1 MNNIDKIGYFKD
13 PDQWFSWIWI
23 RITGMYRTGSGYE
36 TLGMPAP
43 FPNLLR
49 TLLYILYS
57 VQCIPVMTAVLYSVW
72 HLIYRSESCWAV
84 IQRYPTGDYTVYSIY
99 LFESY
104 PAPCLFMGTS
114 FAYPSYHLA
123 PYRRY
128 PARDFTVLYTLYLS
142 IWIIS
147 CSLSLHGN
155 LLRLY
160 PYPSLPPVPYMT
172 FSLALQETEPC
183 FACKNTVV
191 LNSITR
197 GNLPPSLSSLPPLAL
212 WASP

>member
-1 MNNIDKIGYFKD
+1 MINFFIIRIQINDFMDLDILYVSD
-13 PDQWFSWIWI
+13 WI
-23 RITGMYRTGSGYE
+23 RIRNPGYARSIPWL
-36 TLGMPAP
+36 TTY
-43 FPNLLR
+43 FI
-49 TLLYILYS
+49 YCIL
-57 VQCIPVMTAVLYSVW
+57 VMTAVLYSVW

-84 IQRYPTGDYTVYSIY
+84 IQRYPPGDYTVYSIY

-172 FSLALQETEPC
+172 FFLALQETEPC